1 MKAVVVG
8 STFGSVYAEGI
19 KIADDV
25 ELAGIVGRGSKRS
38 AALAASYGVP
48 LYQGANAVPA
58 NIDLACVVVRSAM
71 VGGDGVEISRSFL
84 EKGIHVIQEQPMQ
97 AARFLS

>member
-48 LYQGANAVPA
+48 LYQGANAGKH
-58 NIDLACVVVRSAM
+58 RSCLCR
-71 VGGDGVEISRSFL
+71 GKISHGWRRWS
-84 EKGIHVIQEQPMQ
+84 
-97 AARFLS
+97 

>member
-25 ELAGIVGRGSKRS
+25 ELAGIVGRGQQEKRR
-38 AALAASYGVP
+38 LGC
-48 LYQGANAVPA
+48 
-58 NIDLACVVVRSAM
+58 IIRSSS
-71 VGGDGVEISRSFL
+71 VSR
-84 EKGIHVIQEQPMQ
+84 G
-97 AARFLS
+97 

>member
-25 ELAGIVGRGSKRS
+25 ERLV
-38 AALAASYGVP
+38 L
-48 LYQGANAVPA
+48 
-58 NIDLACVVVRSAM
+58 
-71 VGGDGVEISRSFL
+71 
-84 EKGIHVIQEQPMQ
+84 
-97 AARFLS
+97 

>member
-25 ELAGIVGRGSKRS
+25 ELAGIVGRGSTVSYTHLDVYKRQT
-38 AALAASYGVP
+38 
-48 LYQGANAVPA
+48 YQSTWLFVT
-58 NIDLACVVVRSAM
+58 
-71 VGGDGVEISRSFL
+71 F
-84 EKGIHVIQEQPMQ
+84 
-97 AARFLS
+97 

>member
-25 ELAGIVGRGSKRS
+25 ELAGIVGRGARE
-38 AALAASYGVP
+38 APPWLHHT
-48 LYQGANAVPA
+48 
-58 NIDLACVVVRSAM
+58 
-71 VGGDGVEISRSFL
+71 EFL
-84 EKGIHVIQEQPMQ
+84 CIKGLMPFRQT
-97 AARFLS
+97 

>member
-48 LYQGANAVPA
+48 LYQG
-58 NIDLACVVVRSAM
+58 
-71 VGGDGVEISRSFL
+71 G
-84 EKGIHVIQEQPMQ
+84 
-97 AARFLS
+97 

>member
-58 NIDLACVVVRSAM
+58 KHRSCLCR
-71 VGGDGVEISRSFL
+71 GKISHGWRRWS
-84 EKGIHVIQEQPMQ
+84 
-97 AARFLS
+97 

>member
-25 ELAGIVGRGSKRS
+25 ELAGIVGRGRRLGCIIRS
-38 AALAASYGVP
+38 SSV
-48 LYQGANAVPA
+48 
-58 NIDLACVVVRSAM
+58 
-71 VGGDGVEISRSFL
+71 SR
-84 EKGIHVIQEQPMQ
+84 G
-97 AARFLS
+97 

>member
-48 LYQGANAVPA
+48 SV
-58 NIDLACVVVRSAM
+58 
-71 VGGDGVEISRSFL
+71 SR
-84 EKGIHVIQEQPMQ
+84 G
-97 AARFLS
+97 

>member
-25 ELAGIVGRGSKRS
+25 ELAGIVGRGSIIRS
-38 AALAASYGVP
+38 SSV
-48 LYQGANAVPA
+48 
-58 NIDLACVVVRSAM
+58 
-71 VGGDGVEISRSFL
+71 SR
-84 EKGIHVIQEQPMQ
+84 G
-97 AARFLS
+97 

>member
-38 AALAASYGVP
+38 AALAHHT
-48 LYQGANAVPA
+48 
-58 NIDLACVVVRSAM
+58 
-71 VGGDGVEISRSFL
+71 EFL
-84 EKGIHVIQEQPMQ
+84 CIKGLMPFRQT
-97 AARFLS
+97 

>member
-38 AALAASYGVP
+38 AGLGC
-48 LYQGANAVPA
+48 
-58 NIDLACVVVRSAM
+58 IIRSSS
-71 VGGDGVEISRSFL
+71 VSR
-84 EKGIHVIQEQPMQ
+84 G
-97 AARFLS
+97 

>member
-25 ELAGIVGRGSKRS
+25 ELAGAQGLRLISARGRSS
-38 AALAASYGVP
+38 SV
-48 LYQGANAVPA
+48 
-58 NIDLACVVVRSAM
+58 
-71 VGGDGVEISRSFL
+71 SR
-84 EKGIHVIQEQPMQ
+84 G
-97 AARFLS
+97 